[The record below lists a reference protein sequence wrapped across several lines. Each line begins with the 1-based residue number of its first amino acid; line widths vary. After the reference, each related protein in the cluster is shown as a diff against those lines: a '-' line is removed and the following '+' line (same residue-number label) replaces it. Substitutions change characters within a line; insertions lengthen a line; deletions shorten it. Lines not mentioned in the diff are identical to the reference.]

1 VKDKIKSIKILLSN
15 NKKVIENYFFMTVL
29 QVLNAL
35 FYLLIYP
42 FLIRTLGA
50 ESYGLYVFVTAI
62 ISYFV
67 IFIGFGFDLPA
78 VKSIAQN
85 VDDLS
90 CKAHTLS
97 CIFTAKIYLEVLSL
111 IVFTIIVFS
120 IPAFRVNWFL
130 FYICFFQ
137 TLTNILFPQWY
148 FQGVQRMR
156 IVTYIQLIFKIISL
170 PLIFLTIHSPTDL
183 WIFLVITSSVSVAGA
198 ATAAFI
204 VHFKEGVQIRWMPY
218 PEVRI
223 WFKDAFP
230 FFLSSS
236 AGIIKEQ
243 SIAVIIGLF
252 FGMRD
257 VAIYDLANK
266 IVMVPRT
273 LLMSVNGALFPK
285 IIANIQSRKVKMII
299 NYEIILGL
307 FVVSSII
314 FFGKWFVLIMGGSAM
329 ITSYP
334 LAVVLSITVLSWLV
348 VGSYINFVFIPH
360 HKYYYI
366 TKNQFIAFLSFFFYC
381 LVGLMLL
388 RNIFVLAIA
397 ISLSGLTEIVYCKYI
412 INKNNLL

>member
-1 VKDKIKSIKILLSN
+1 MKDKVKSIKILLSN
-15 NKKVIENYFFMTVL
+15 NKKVIENYFFMTIL

-90 CKAHTLS
+90 CKIHTLS

-111 IVFTIIVFS
+111 IVFTIIIFS

-170 PLIFLTIHSPTDL
+170 PLIFLTIHSSTDL

-266 IVMVPRT
+266 IVIVPRT

-299 NYEIILGL
+299 NYETIIGL
-307 FVVSSII
+307 FVIVSIV
-314 FFGKWFVLIMGGSAM
+314 FFGKWFVLIMGGSVM
-329 ITSYP
+329 IASYP

-360 HKYYYI
+360 HKYYYV
-366 TKNQFIAFLSFFFYC
+366 TKNQFVAFLSFFFYC
-381 LVGLMLL
+381 IIGLLFI

-397 ISLSGLTEIVYCKYI
+397 ISLSGLTEIAYCRYI
-412 INKNNLL
+412 IKKNKLL

>member
-1 VKDKIKSIKILLSN
+1 MKDKIKSIKILLSN